1 MVAMVWATCAVAV
14 VWTGAQQRPDPAA
27 VERLAAEGERAL
39 VEGRYI
45 DAEGAYETLRRITP
59 GAGEIHARLGLIYF
73 QQGKFAQAVEPLR
86 EALRLKPGLV
96 KVNALLAMSLSELG
110 RFEEAVPELKRAFAQ
125 AFDPVIRRMAGLHLL
140 RAYTGLQRDADA
152 VDVAFRLSRF
162 HPDDPEVLYHSGRVF
177 ANFAYLQTMRLS
189 RVAPGSVWLHLAAG
203 EANESQGLHDA
214 AIVEYREVLA
224 AAPGRPG
231 VHLRL
236 GRVLLARARET
247 GGSAA
252 GEAAREFEAELVI
265 DPTNANAAYELA
277 EMARRDG
284 ALERARGLFEQ
295 AVTHYPTFADALI
308 GLARTLIELGRP
320 ADALV
325 RLNAV
330 IADDPDNQIA
340 HYQAARAYGAMR
352 DMPARAR
359 ALAAFTRARDVAARN
374 RTAVPPAKTDATPQ
388 ELDGVAPP

>member
-1 MVAMVWATCAVAV
+1 MVAMMSTMCHVAV
-14 VWTGAQQRPDPAA
+14 VWTEAQERPDPAA
-27 VERLAAEGERAL
+27 AARIAAEGERAL

-45 DAEGAYETLRRITP
+45 DAEGAYETLRRLRP

-73 QQGKFAQAVEPLR
+73 QEGKFAQAIEPLR

-110 RFEEAVPELKRAFAQ
+110 QFEEAVPELKRAFAQ
-125 AFDPVIRRMAGLHLL
+125 SFDPVLRRMAGLHLL
-140 RAYTGLQRDADA
+140 RAYTGLQQDSDA
-152 VDVAFRLSRF
+152 VDVAVRLSRL
-162 HPDDPEVLYHSGRVF
+162 HPDDPEVLYHSGRLF
-177 ANFAYLQTMRLS
+177 ANYAYLQTMRLS

-214 AIVEYREVLA
+214 AISEYRDVLR
-224 AAPGRPG
+224 AAPRRPG

-247 GGSAA
+247 GDSAVA
-252 GEAAREFEAELVI
+252 EAAREFEAELAL

-284 ALERARGLFEQ
+284 GLERARALFEQ
-295 AVTHYPTFADALI
+295 AVAHHPTFADALI

-320 ADALV
+320 ADALA
-325 RLNAV
+325 RLNVV
-330 IADDPDNQIA
+330 IAADPDNQIA

-352 DMPARAR
+352 DMPARAK
-359 ALAAFTRARDVAARN
+359 ALAAFTRARDLAAQSRP
-374 RTAVPPAKTDATPQ
+374 AVPPAKTDGTPQ
-388 ELDGVAPP
+388 ELDATAPP